1 MERDFNMSEDPRLS
15 RIEEKL
21 DKLADAVVS
30 LARMEERMLTIF
42 KRIEL
47 YEAKQIQLEQRI
59 TDIELEDAGQNSVYR
74 IADKAIWLV
83 LGVAIAFFF
92 DFLKK

>member
-1 MERDFNMSEDPRLS
+1 MSDLRLG

-47 YEAKQIQLEQRI
+47 YETRQDKIEVRVNDL
-59 TDIELEDAGQNSVYR
+59 ELEDAGKNSVIR
-74 IADKAIWLV
+74 IIEKATWLV
-83 LGVAIAFFF
+83 LGIALAFFT
-92 DFLKK
+92 DILKR

>member
-1 MERDFNMSEDPRLS
+1 MQEDPRLG

-42 KRIEL
+42 KRIEQ
-47 YEAKQIQLEQRI
+47 YETKQEQLEQRV
-59 TDIELEDAGQNSVYR
+59 TDIELQDAGQNSIYR
-74 IADKAIWLV
+74 ILDKSVWLV
-83 LGVAIAFFF
+83 VGVAVAFFF
-92 DFLKK
+92 DLIKK

>member
-1 MERDFNMSEDPRLS
+1 MSDLRLG

-42 KRIEL
+42 KRIEQ
-47 YEAKQIQLEQRI
+47 YEVRQERLEERVSEIEIQ
-59 TDIELEDAGQNSVYR
+59 DAGKNSVIR
-74 IADKAIWLV
+74 IIEKATWLV
-83 LGVAIAFFF
+83 LGIFLAFFT
-92 DFLKK
+92 DILKK

>member
-1 MERDFNMSEDPRLS
+1 MQEDQRLS

-42 KRIEL
+42 KRIEV
-47 YEAKQIQLEQRI
+47 YETRQEQLEQRV
-59 TDIELEDAGQNSVYR
+59 TDIELQDAGKNSIYK
-74 IADKAIWLV
+74 ILDKGVWLV
-83 LGVAIAFFF
+83 LGVAVAFFF
-92 DFLKK
+92 DILKK

>member
-1 MERDFNMSEDPRLS
+1 MLEDPRLG

-42 KRIEL
+42 KRIEQ
-47 YEAKQIQLEQRI
+47 YENRQEQLETRVNS
-59 TDIELEDAGQNSVYR
+59 LEIDDAGKNSIYR
-74 IADKAIWLV
+74 ILDKSVWLIV
-83 LGVAIAFFF
+83 GIAVAFFF
-92 DFLKK
+92 DILKK

>member
-1 MERDFNMSEDPRLS
+1 MSDDSRLG

-42 KRIEL
+42 KRIEQ
-47 YEAKQIQLEQRI
+47 YENRQELLEQRVS
-59 TDIELEDAGQNSVYR
+59 DIEVQDAGKNAIYR
-74 IADKAIWLV
+74 ILDKSLWLV
-83 LGVAIAFFF
+83 VGVALAFFF
-92 DFLKK
+92 DILKK